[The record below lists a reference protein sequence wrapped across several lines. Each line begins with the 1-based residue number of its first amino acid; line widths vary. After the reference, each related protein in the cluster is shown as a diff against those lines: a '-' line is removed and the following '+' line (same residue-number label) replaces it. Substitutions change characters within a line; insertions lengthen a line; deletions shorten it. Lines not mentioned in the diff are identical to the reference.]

1 MPEGGEDGGT
11 PYIRY
16 ISPPSCKARGC
27 RVEWR
32 YNPAMLR
39 VEIHHNPPGE
49 AVLMIDDIET
59 VKAQSPEWLA
69 EHVNTWI
76 EKVHTYDDKMAAHS
90 VHVDWGMENGEYTA
104 RRTLW
109 RTGDREGYEEDDA

>member
-27 RVEWR
+27 R
-32 YNPAMLR
+32 
-39 VEIHHNPPGE
+39 
-49 AVLMIDDIET
+49 
-59 VKAQSPEWLA
+59 
-69 EHVNTWI
+69 
-76 EKVHTYDDKMAAHS
+76 
-90 VHVDWGMENGEYTA
+90 
-104 RRTLW
+104 RTLW